1 MGSTAHGGLTYA
13 DLLAY
18 PEENWPKRELFD
30 GELVVS
36 PPPAPRHA
44 RVQFRL
50 LVALAP
56 WAEATGADVSPGW
69 DLEVADGL
77 VMWPDAMVVLAERV
91 HLVNARPSPVPP
103 DVVVEISS
111 PSTRRRDLIRKRAV
125 YERFGVP
132 EYWFVDLDEDRIL
145 VFRLEDGRYGEPD
158 MFAAGD
164 LLESKHL
171 PGFAAPVDRLLN
183 LTSSGEGRSRE
194 G

>member
-1 MGSTAHGGLTYA
+1 MGSTAHGGGLTYA

-30 GELVVS
+30 GELVVTPS
-36 PPPAPRHA
+36 PARRHA
-44 RVQFRL
+44 RVQTRL
-50 LVALAP
+50 ILALGL
-56 WAEATGADVSPGW
+56 WAEETGADVSSAW
-69 DLEVADGL
+69 DLEVAEGL
-77 VMWPDAMVVLAERV
+77 VVWPDVMVILAERV
-91 HLVNARPSPVPP
+91 HLVGDRPSRVPP

-132 EYWFVDLDEDRIL
+132 EYWFVDLDEDRIF
-145 VFRLEDGRYGEPD
+145 VFRLEDGRYAEPEV
-158 MFAAGD
+158 FAAGD
-164 LLESKHL
+164 VLESKHL

-183 LTSSGEGRSRE
+183 RPPSGG